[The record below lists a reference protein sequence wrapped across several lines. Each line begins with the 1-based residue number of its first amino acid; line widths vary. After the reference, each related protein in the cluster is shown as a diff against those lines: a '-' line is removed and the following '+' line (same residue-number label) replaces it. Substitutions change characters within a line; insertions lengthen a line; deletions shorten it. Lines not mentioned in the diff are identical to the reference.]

1 MLLPSFKISFYF
13 VQSVNEKEK
22 KAQRIVQK
30 VQRQQVL
37 KRLRNAQ
44 EIQRRLEEL
53 EVEQRDLECRG
64 VELEKMFRGERH
76 GKFSFLLNIILF
88 DFLNDY

>member
-1 MLLPSFKISFYF
+1 MFIPSFKISFYF
-13 VQSVNEKEK
+13 VQSINEKEK

-76 GKFSFLLNIILF
+76 GKFSSLF
-88 DFLNDY
+88 NFFSYI